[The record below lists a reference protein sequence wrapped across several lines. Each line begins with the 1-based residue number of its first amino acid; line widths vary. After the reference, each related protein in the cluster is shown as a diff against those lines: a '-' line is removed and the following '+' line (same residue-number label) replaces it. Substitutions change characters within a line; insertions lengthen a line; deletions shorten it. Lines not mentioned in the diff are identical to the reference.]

1 MTGIG
6 NPDSAACV
14 TNVGFSNDYELQSTV
29 TSIQQIKATY
39 NGVSFWIKFTLSNGE
54 PDIWVNQAYGDV
66 ETGTQEETWDFTE
79 DKPFIGLFGYKTDL
93 RMTAFGPLTMERTL
107 CKASE
112 IENVDVKYD
121 NVAWN
126 E

>member
-1 MTGIG
+1 
-6 NPDSAACV
+6 
-14 TNVGFSNDYELQSTV
+14 
-29 TSIQQIKATY
+29 
-39 NGVSFWIKFTLSNGE
+39 
-54 PDIWVNQAYGDV
+54 
-66 ETGTQEETWDFTE
+66 
-79 DKPFIGLFGYKTDL
+79 
-93 RMTAFGPLTMERTL
+93 MTAFGPLTMERTL